1 MTFYHFRLKDNSA
14 QTQNFYAQLKQKLQ
28 GKPKKLKDMWM
39 FEILIFKILDTGR
52 KLRKALKSLAL
63 KSPLKAG
70 KLLRT

>member
-1 MTFYHFRLKDNSA
+1 MTFYHLRLKDNSA

-39 FEILIFKILDTGR
+39 FEILIFKILDTGS
-52 KLRKALKSLAL
+52 KALKSLAL

-70 KLLRT
+70 KLLCT